1 MRQLLPAKAEADMDQ
16 SRGEMP
22 LTARWALVG
31 ATLAGVIGG
40 IAGLVIGISVYAPT
54 AWFAVFEI
62 GLPAAVAGGVLGLLA
77 AVIVKP
83 GRRTMR
89 RTHGDRQR

>member
-1 MRQLLPAKAEADMDQ
+1 MTDAPTAATADM
-16 SRGEMP
+16 SRSRSEMP
-22 LTARWALVG
+22 STTRWAVAG

-40 IAGLVIGISVYAPT
+40 IAGLIIGISVYPPT

-77 AVIVKP
+77 AVIVKA
-83 GRRTMR
+83 GRRSMR
-89 RTHGDRQR
+89 GTHGDHQR